1 MKVAPMGDV
10 RNNFG
15 KYLVVCE
22 DEPVFVT
29 KNGKI
34 TAVIEHVEDKD
45 VEDFLLERS
54 PHFRNMLNKVKR
66 ERGGML
72 LGLCAGIGAHLGYDP
87 ALIRLIFVLLAVLH
101 YAGLA
106 VILVY
111 LLFALFVPYEPESA
125 GKED

>member
-15 KYLVVCE
+15 KYLAVCE

-34 TAVIEHVEDKD
+34 AAVIEHVEDRD

-54 PHFRNMLNKVKR
+54 PKFRNMLNRAKR
-66 ERGGML
+66 ERGGMSL
-72 LGLCAGIGAHLGYDP
+72 SEY
-87 ALIRLIFVLLAVLH
+87 RKSRSV
-101 YAGLA
+101 
-106 VILVY
+106 
-111 LLFALFVPYEPESA
+111 
-125 GKED
+125 